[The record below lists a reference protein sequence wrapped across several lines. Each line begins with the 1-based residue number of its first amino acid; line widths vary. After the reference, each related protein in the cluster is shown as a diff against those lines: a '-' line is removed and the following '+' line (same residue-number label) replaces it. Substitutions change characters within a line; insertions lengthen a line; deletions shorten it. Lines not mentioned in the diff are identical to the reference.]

1 MKYFGKRKYA
11 EHFMQGKIYMNDLGY
26 FWNPL
31 NGYAEQHDIH
41 EGIALATNKFKVQD
55 EYNIAEYMMSDPMFR
70 AEGYKYCNVA
80 CFYRVDAKTFPM
92 PNNHVL
98 VDWQS
103 YANMKEFGN
112 FVVIIKDVEEFIR
125 RIDVAVKENNFKYGV
140 GDVKYYED
148 IKPDVHCT
156 VLQSDT
162 FFDIRRLPQGRKYDS
177 FHKAYKFENQKEWR
191 ISLYRGIKEEKAC
204 TLKIGDL
211 HDITHLSEIRN
222 VVDDFGYLLE
232 RGEIKPNW
240 DYRYKGNVKQ
250 EELRDLFI
258 ALGDYQAKLS
268 LIVKKDYLAK
278 LPPPQRG
285 DFLERFAERL
295 INTLNDTSITK
306 EERYAEVE
314 RLRDV
319 LKRSYTRVFYE
330 NKEHIDEKGKNE

>member
-11 EHFMQGKIYMNDLGY
+11 EQFMRGKIYMNYLGY
-26 FWNPL
+26 FWDPL

-41 EGIALATNKFKVQD
+41 EGIALATDEFKIQD
-55 EYNIAEYMMSDPMFR
+55 EDNIAEYMMSDPMFR
-70 AEGYKYCNVA
+70 AEGYKYCNLA

-112 FVVIIKDVEEFIR
+112 FVVIIKDVEEFIK
-125 RIDVAVKENNFKYGV
+125 RIDIAVRENNFKYGV

-148 IKPDVHCT
+148 IKPDVHCAI
-156 VLQSDT
+156 LQPDA
-162 FFDIRRLPQGRKYDS
+162 FFDIRKIRKDREYDS
-177 FHKAYKFENQKEWR
+177 FYKARKYENQKEWR
-191 ISLYRGIKEEKAC
+191 ISLYRGVKEENSY
-204 TLKIGDL
+204 TLEVGNL
-211 HDITHLSEIRN
+211 SDITHFSKIN
-222 VVDDFGYLLE
+222 CVVDDFGYLLQH
-232 RGEIKPNW
+232 GEIKPNW
-240 DYRYKGNVKQ
+240 DYGYKGNVKR

-258 ALGDYQAKLS
+258 ALEDYQAKLS

-295 INTLNDTSITK
+295 VNTLNDTSITE
-306 EERYAEVE
+306 EERCAEIK

-319 LKRSYTRVFYE
+319 LDRSYTRVFYA
-330 NKEHIDEKGKNE
+330 NQ